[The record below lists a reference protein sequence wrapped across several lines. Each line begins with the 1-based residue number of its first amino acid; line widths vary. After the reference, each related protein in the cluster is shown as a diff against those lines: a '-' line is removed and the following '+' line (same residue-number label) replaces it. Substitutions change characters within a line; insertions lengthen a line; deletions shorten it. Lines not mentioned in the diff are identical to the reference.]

1 MNPPEAQ
8 RSRKNMWVLCA
19 GLLLLL
25 GTICLAFLLAHLRMR
40 AFLGSPL
47 LSYGQI
53 ASFTLTN
60 QNGRS
65 VSLADLKGHVWVAD
79 VIFTRC
85 AGPCLKMSRQM
96 KELQNNLP
104 AMSGTKLIS
113 ITTDPLYDTPPVLK
127 KYGERFGADPNRW
140 LFLTGSR
147 QEVTNLINSLE
158 LTAVEKNPGEVASA
172 SDLFIHSTIFVVID
186 KQSQLRGIFETMGEG
201 IDPEQEKLHLR
212 AAIRRLEREP

>member
-8 RSRKNMWVLCA
+8 RSRKNVWVLCA

-40 AFLGSPL
+40 AFLGNPL
-47 LSYGQI
+47 PVYGQI

-65 VSLADLKGHVWVAD
+65 VTLADLKGHVWVAD

-96 KELQNNLP
+96 KKLQNNL
-104 AMSGTKLIS
+104 AATTGTRLVS
-113 ITTDPLYDTPPVLK
+113 LTTDPLYDTPPVLK
-127 KYGERFGADPNRW
+127 KYAERFGADPNRW
-140 LFLTGSR
+140 LFLTGS
-147 QEVTNLINSLE
+147 
-158 LTAVEKNPGEVASA
+158 K
-172 SDLFIHSTIFVVID
+172 
-186 KQSQLRGIFETMGEG
+186 
-201 IDPEQEKLHLR
+201 
-212 AAIRRLEREP
+212 